1 MGGSTMVESCVTP
14 SKMQTYKVL
23 ELPDKLVPNSMYIV
37 ESDPT
42 NNLVDMYITDRSG
55 KIKIVIDNTR
65 VPTQTPTESLI
76 SYEVDTESLTTYY
89 YYGYEYPTR
98 WKVIRISKSD
108 ITNKNKAEEVAT
120 SFAANWI
127 NREIL
132 TYT

>member
-1 MGGSTMVESCVTP
+1 MVTQKDNCIPP
-14 SKMQTYKVL
+14 SKMQTFKVL
-23 ELPDKLVPNSMYIV
+23 ELPTKLVPNSMYIV
-37 ESDPT
+37 ESNST

-76 SYEVDTESLTTYY
+76 NYEVDTESLTTYY

-98 WKVIRISKSD
+98 WKVIRISKTD
-108 ITNKNKAEEVAT
+108 ITNKSKAEEVAT

-132 TYT
+132 TYI